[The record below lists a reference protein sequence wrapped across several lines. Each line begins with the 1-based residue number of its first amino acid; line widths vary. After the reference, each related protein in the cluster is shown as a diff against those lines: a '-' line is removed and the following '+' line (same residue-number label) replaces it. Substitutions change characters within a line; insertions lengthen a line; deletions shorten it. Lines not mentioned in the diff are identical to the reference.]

1 MDKVAIDVA
10 KALARLSELAI
21 FELRGAAESP
31 LQIEDRGVNAGC
43 SLPGFLRANDTET
56 YV

>member
-1 MDKVAIDVA
+1 MA
-10 KALARLSELAI
+10 S
-21 FELRGAAESP
+21 FERGAEFAIRTSATESP

-43 SLPGFLRANDTET
+43 SLPGFLGAKDTET